1 MKIIKI
7 RDTDGIIYH
16 LNAKHIAGWFYSK
29 GHTGIT
35 TDHGWNYTVDGD
47 IVGILDKAMLSETGK
62 VFNLTAKPI
71 RRDENEHSDEDVH

>member
-35 TDHGWNYTVDGD
+35 TDHGWNYTIEGD
-47 IVGILDKAMLSETGK
+47 MVQMLDNAMLNKKGR

-71 RRDENEHSDEDVH
+71 RREENEPSDDSVY